1 MHLSSAMTLR
11 ITTGSDGQGTN
22 LRLSGRIRSTDI
34 ENIREAMKGKVQRI
48 VLDLE
53 EVTLVDR
60 DVVRFLGMSEQE
72 GTQACLATISSVS
85 RIHCTA
91 CIGWRLAEPP
101 WEPASTQLRISARR
115 PQLRSKSLR
124 TCLSSALPTNL
135 PCRVRMMLSSS
146 SPARSALSRSRST
159 KLPMTFG

>member
-11 ITTGSDGQGTN
+11 IKTGSGGQGTN

-72 GTQACLATISSVS
+72 GIELVNC
-85 RIHCTA
+85 
-91 CIGWRLAEPP
+91 
-101 WEPASTQLRISARR
+101 
-115 PQLRSKSLR
+115 
-124 TCLSSALPTNL
+124 
-135 PCRVRMMLSSS
+135 
-146 SPARSALSRSRST
+146 SPYIRDWIFRERNT
-159 KLPMTFG
+159 EEGD